1 MWHEDFWVPR
11 LSWLPIEEK
20 SIWHLTSLNFSSC
33 MPSGQPTRVSQVDLG
48 LRNSSRLKIQIWKNS
63 VPKKRSFLGQ
73 LSTMGSWVL
82 GKFNGAIWMVVIPIF
97 LMRFFQKIFWSG
109 WPEKHGEKMPCS
121 RSLQRRAS
129 SIQRVRSFGSSNV
142 IDVHPDES
150 LNKFGRKFRSLMVVT
165 PYIFLFTFQGDTCWS
180 ST

>member
-142 IDVHPDES
+142 INVHPDES

>member
-11 LSWLPIEEK
+11 LPWLPTEEK

-33 MPSGQPTRVSQVDLG
+33 TPSGKPTRVLQVDLG

-97 LMRFFQKIFWSG
+97 LMSFFRGFFEVGDQKNM
-109 WPEKHGEKMPCS
+109 EKKCHVHEVSNGEVSNGESPS
-121 RSLQRRAS
+121 NE
-129 SIQRVRSFGSSNV
+129 FGPL
-142 IDVHPDES
+142 DPQ
-150 LNKFGRKFRSLMVVT
+150 M
-165 PYIFLFTFQGDTCWS
+165 S
-180 ST
+180 STSILIRISTSLAGNSGR